1 MVMVFADDIAIL
13 ADSRPALSKAI
24 IHIEEWCKANKM
36 KLNKK
41 KSNIIFIKSKPKSK
55 LQKIGIGSIV

>member
-55 LQKIGIGSIV
+55 L